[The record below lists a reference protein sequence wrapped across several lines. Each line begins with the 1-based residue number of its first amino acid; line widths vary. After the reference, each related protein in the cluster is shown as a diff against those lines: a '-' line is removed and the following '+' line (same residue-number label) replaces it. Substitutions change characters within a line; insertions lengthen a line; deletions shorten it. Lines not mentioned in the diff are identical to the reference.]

1 MLIRR
6 FLIIAM
12 LSLSLCL
19 LANQSLAN
27 IPTAQQAIATNPI
40 AQAPQSLEE
49 ARKLYQS
56 GDLDASVQR
65 LQQLI
70 QQSTNEPAQQ
80 SIALSN
86 LALVY
91 GQQGKWVDSNQAIDQ
106 SLKILTRVP
115 DKQQATHLL
124 GQTLH
129 LKGRLTFAQGQT
141 QQALQNW
148 QLATQAYQQVGDF
161 SGEQRS
167 QLRQAQ
173 ALQSLGFYQRSL
185 TLLATLASQ
194 LESQPDSAF
203 KAEGLRNLGEMLAIV
218 GQLASRD
225 PLKLTAQ
232 TALERSVEVAAAVQ
246 DRPTIDASK
255 LALANYY
262 HNQAIEQFRR
272 DSSYPTAWKAAQV
285 KADSL
290 YEEIS
295 QPASNDSTPIR
306 AQLNQMRL
314 QLELQQPTAIATPW
328 QTIQQ
333 EISQFPSDQSR
344 LDMQINLLDNQLKLY
359 RLSPATAPTLSTIQA
374 NLLAAKQLATNLK
387 QSRSIAYLAML
398 SSEVAASQNDMPTAL
413 KATDEG
419 LFWAKGINSPEIMY
433 KLYNQRG
440 KLLEQ
445 QGQRS
450 TAITAY
456 KNAVATLQT
465 IRSDVDEIA
474 SGNLFSF
481 QTDIN
486 PIYRNLVRLLLDE
499 HNNQP
504 NETTLKEAR
513 NLIESLQVA
522 ELNNYLGADC
532 LQVKQVDLERLK
544 ASEQTAIIY
553 PIILPDRLA
562 VITSL
567 PSGKAGTSQSRSFQL
582 FSTPINQSELNQTLQ
597 ELRIALADRIDLE
610 AYQAPSQKVYNW
622 LIRPLESALAQSQ
635 VKTLTFVLD
644 GNLRNLPMAAL
655 NDGKQYLVEKYNLA
669 ITPSL
674 QLTDPKP
681 LENRQLGVLAFG
693 LVEKGGEVKLPNGQ
707 RRNFPQLPNV
717 KTEITSIQ
725 SLIQNTKPYLDREF
739 TEDQFRRSVSQTSVP
754 IVHLATHGEFG
765 SDRDS
770 TFLLLSDQSGQLT
783 ALGLDDLSA
792 SLNRDSLQSLPL
804 ELLILSACETAA
816 GDDRASL
823 GIAGVALRSGA
834 RSTIASL
841 WSVDDQATSLL
852 MTKLYEA
859 IKTQKKT
866 RAEALQKAQ
875 LELLKNPV
883 YRHPYYWAPF
893 ILVGSWL

>member
-6 FLIIAM
+6 FLITAM

-27 IPTAQQAIATNPI
+27 IPTAQKAIATNPI

-56 GDLDASVQR
+56 GDFDASVQR

-91 GQQGKWVDSNQAIDQ
+91 GQQGKWSESNQAIDQ

-161 SGEQRS
+161 GGEQRS

-194 LESQPDSAF
+194 LESQPNSAF

-272 DSSYPTAWKAAQV
+272 DPSYPTAWKAAQV
-285 KADSL
+285 KADHL

-333 EISQFPSDQSR
+333 EISQLPSDQSR
-344 LDMQINLLDNQLKLY
+344 LDMQINLLDNQLKLS
-359 RLSPATAPTLSTIQA
+359 RLSPATAPTPAMIQA
-374 NLLAAKQLATNLK
+374 NLQAAKQLATNLK
-387 QSRSIAYLAML
+387 QGRSIAYLAML

-419 LFWAKGINSPEIMY
+419 LFWAKGTNSPEIMY

-481 QTDIN
+481 QADIN
-486 PIYRNLVRLLLDE
+486 PIYRNLVRLMLDGD
-499 HNNQP
+499 NKQP

-567 PSGKAGTSQSRSFQL
+567 PSGKPGTSQTRSFQL
-582 FSTPINQSELNQTLQ
+582 FSTPINESELNQTLQ

-610 AYQAPSQKVYNW
+610 GYKAPSQKVYNW
-622 LIRPLESALAQSQ
+622 LIRPLESALAQNQ

-655 NDGKQYLVEKYNLA
+655 NDGKQYLVEKYDLA
-669 ITPSL
+669 LTPSL

-681 LENRQLGVLAFG
+681 LENRQLSVLAFG

-717 KTEITSIQ
+717 KAEITSIQ
-725 SLIQNTKPYLDREF
+725 SLIQNTQPYLDREF

-783 ALGLDDLSA
+783 TLGLDDLSA

-852 MTKLYEA
+852 MTKLYEG
-859 IKTQKKT
+859 IKTQKTT

-875 LELLKNPV
+875 LGLLKNPV